1 MNFIQKLLL
10 PKVAGPIAGVLL
22 LLIAALGVTTYVQS
36 QRIESLS
43 TSLTSVRS
51 EMGLWKSAADNYRS
65 ANLANESIIKKQT
78 ASIKALKEKSDAA
91 KIAYQTRLEAGRSAA
106 AEYRA
111 DAKNLLMLDAGVTD
125 ELGLCRA
132 ARDLLEKELTDDI

>member
-10 PKVAGPIAGVLL
+10 PKVAGPLAGVLL
-22 LLIAALGVTTYVQS
+22 LLIAGLGVTNYVKT

-43 TSLTSVRS
+43 TSLASVRS
-51 EMGLWKSAADNYRS
+51 EMDLWKSATDNYRS
-65 ANLANESIIKKQT
+65 ANLANQSIIKKQT

-91 KIAYQTRLEAGRSAA
+91 KVAYEKRLEAGRSAA
-106 AEYRA
+106 AEYRTE
-111 DAKNLLMLDAGVTD
+111 AKNLLMLDVGVAD

-132 ARDLLEKELTDDI
+132 ARDLLEKELTQ